1 MTIISTTMD
10 KNLLEEMEQFSE
22 SAKELKMSYYSVIS
36 IMTESSQFV
45 SKASHSTLQ
54 LFKSMLQIL
63 MPKKLK
69 LTNSMKIYNIF

>member
-69 LTNSMKIYNIF
+69 LTNSMKIYNTF

>member
-10 KNLLEEMEQFSE
+10 KNLLEEMEQFPE